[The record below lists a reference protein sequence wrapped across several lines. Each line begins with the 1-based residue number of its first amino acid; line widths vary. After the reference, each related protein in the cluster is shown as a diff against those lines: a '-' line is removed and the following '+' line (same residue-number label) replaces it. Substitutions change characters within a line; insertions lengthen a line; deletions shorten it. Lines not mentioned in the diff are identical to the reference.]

1 MNTSAFFC
9 MDKLTVKEYT
19 TSIPQ
24 LATENAAY
32 RVNNILYNIPEN
44 ATITVY
50 NLQGQLV
57 YSTMATSNTVSLP
70 IVNNHLIIKIVNEN
84 NTQIIR

>member
-1 MNTSAFFC
+1 